1 MQNLSPVPAPKPPDG
16 DDYTYA
22 VNPSNLFH
30 WTPVG
35 APWPDQVDAE
45 IATLKAQ
52 VRDLQRIVHRLLNP
66 AGEDPDCDR
75 SGSY

>member
-1 MQNLSPVPAPKPPDG
+1 MEDLPTAPKYD
-16 DDYTYA
+16 
-22 VNPSNLFH
+22 LF
-30 WTPVG
+30 TPRP
-35 APWPDQVDAE
+35 ATAMPWPDQVDAE

-52 VRDLQRIVHRLLNP
+52 VRTLERIVHRLLNP

>member
-1 MQNLSPVPAPKPPDG
+1 MEYLATAVKHEFHTPRPAG
-16 DDYTYA
+16 A
-22 VNPSNLFH
+22 V
-30 WTPVG
+30 
-35 APWPDQVDAE
+35 PWPDQVDAE

-52 VRDLQRIVHRLLNP
+52 VRTLERIVHRLLNP